1 MFIRTPRKL
10 VICSAMLLVTACG
23 GSNQYKTLGQ
33 LEYEPEQEVELAV
46 ETMDHQQVREEY
58 RELMDLF
65 EDKLL
70 KEQIQRRIADVYMM
84 EGVQNQTQDQ
94 GRPKSYYVEAIKSY
108 REILEKYPNSPDN
121 AEVLYQLAKAYD
133 MEGNQSEALSMLEQL
148 TRRHP
153 YYGNIAEA
161 YFRMGDIYFGY
172 QRYKDAEHSYAAV
185 SQLGKDKFSVN
196 AHYMMGWA
204 QYKQLSYRKS
214 LNAFAYVL
222 DQLFSETTDVEEL
235 SKAHQSM
242 AGDTLHSVGL
252 AVDKIGGAPSIETVE
267 VLAGKPYIWLVYE
280 TLGDYYLEK
289 ELYEVAAESFRAF
302 VVNYPQSDVAPVLH
316 KKLVD
321 TYAQGG
327 FPSQALEEK
336 ESYIAAYGIHSKYSG
351 NVNGIR
357 DDIQTVLKI
366 YLDELAQHNHAS
378 GQDLLATIKSK
389 KAKKE
394 AANKLAN
401 MESKALVFLDKAA
414 NFYQGYI
421 DTFPTDKRVDNM
433 RFLKAEVLFEAERYE
448 PAIAEYELVAYSPA
462 GTSAQE
468 HAADA
473 GYAAI
478 ICYEKV
484 IDRKVKGSK
493 EAKGWQGQ
501 AVESMLRFSER
512 FDSDDRSSTV
522 LTSAAEYMFGLDQY
536 QRAIDITNAL
546 ITNNDNL
553 DKSLKETAYGIMA
566 HSYFKLER
574 YVDAENAY
582 ANQRVLVAKTSTEYA
597 AITDRL
603 ASSVYKQSELLA
615 DQGSAAEAA
624 DNFLRIKTLA
634 PNSKVRATAQY
645 DAAVMLIGLEEWVRV
660 IPELK
665 ELIALYPEHKMAKEF
680 PRQLAY
686 SYENN
691 EQWALAGDEYLA
703 LNRNDPEP
711 EVKREALFL
720 AAQMYEKNKNYA
732 TAVKLFKRYAYEYEQ
747 PFETRME
754 ARYHV
759 ATNYEKI
766 GEIGKKLYWL
776 RRIVDGDK
784 TGGDQRTER
793 SRWLGAWA
801 NMEYGNYFAEEF
813 EKLRLRLPL
822 VQSLPRKND
831 KLQSALQRYQSAA
844 EYGFLEFVTESS
856 FKIGNLY
863 QIFAKDLRGSP
874 IPSGL
879 SENDRQM
886 YGEIIAEQA
895 LPFEQLAM
903 EVHSANISRAWSGD
917 FNVWIDKSF
926 VSMRELNPERYNKDE
941 LIVSYGDEI
950 R

>member
-1 MFIRTPRKL
+1 MFIRAPRISIL
-10 VICSAMLLVTACG
+10 CSAVLLVTACG

-33 LEYEPEQEVELAV
+33 LEYEPEQEVELAT
-46 ETMDHQQVREEY
+46 ETMDHQQVRDEY

-65 EDKLL
+65 QDKQL

-84 EGVQNQTQDQ
+84 EGVHNQSQDQ

-108 REILEKYPNSPDN
+108 REVLDKYPNSPDN

-133 MEGNQSEALSMLEQL
+133 MEGNQPEALRMLEQL

-153 YYGNIAEA
+153 YHDNIAEA
-161 YFRMGDIYFGY
+161 YFRMGDIYFSY
-172 QRYKDAEHSYAAV
+172 QRYKDAERSYAAV
-185 SQLGKDKFSVN
+185 TQLGKEKLNVN
-196 AHYMMGWA
+196 AHYMRGWA
-204 QYKQLSYRKS
+204 QYKQHKYRKS

-222 DQLFSETTDVEEL
+222 DQLFSETTDVEVL

-242 AGDTLHSVGL
+242 AGDTLHSVSL
-252 AVDKIGGAPSIETVE
+252 AVDKIGGAPSIETVD

-302 VVNYPQSDVAPVLH
+302 VGNYPQSEVAPSLH

-321 TYAQGG
+321 TYVQGG

-336 ESYIAAYGIHSKYSG
+336 ESYIASYGIDSKYGG

-357 DDIQTVLKI
+357 DDIQSVLKV
-366 YLDELAQHNHAS
+366 YLEELAQHNHAS
-378 GQDLLATIKSK
+378 GQDLLATIKDK
-389 KAKKE
+389 KTKKE
-394 AANKLAN
+394 APNKLAN

-414 NFYQGYI
+414 DFYQGYI
-421 DTFPTDKRVDNM
+421 DTFPADKRVDEM
-433 RFLKAEVLFEAERYE
+433 RFLKAEVLFEGERYE
-448 PAIAEYELVAYSPA
+448 PAIAEYEMVAYSPV
-462 GTSAQE
+462 GSSARE
-468 HAADA
+468 HASDA

-484 IDRKVKGSK
+484 IQRKVKGSN
-493 EAKGWQGQ
+493 EAKAWQTQ
-501 AVESMLRFSER
+501 AVESMLRFSEL
-512 FDSDDRSSTV
+512 FDSDDRSSAV

-546 ITNNDNL
+546 ITNNKNL
-553 DKSLKETAYGIMA
+553 DKALKETAFGIMA
-566 HSYFKLER
+566 HSYFKLEH
-574 YVDAENAY
+574 YVKAENAY
-582 ANQRVLVAKTSTEYA
+582 TKQRGLVAKESPEYL

-603 ASSVYKQSELLA
+603 ASSVYKQSELMA

-645 DAAVMLIGLEEWVRV
+645 DAAVMLIGLEEWRRA

-665 ELIALYPEHKMAKEF
+665 ELIALYPAHKMAVEF
-680 PRQLAY
+680 PRQLGYAY
-686 SYENN
+686 EKNQ
-691 EQWALAGDEYLA
+691 QWALAGDEYLA
-703 LNRNDPEP
+703 LSRNDPEP
-711 EVKREALFL
+711 EFKREALFL

-732 TAVKLFKRYAYEYEQ
+732 TAVTLFKRYAYEYEQ
-747 PFETRME
+747 PFDTRME
-754 ARYHV
+754 ARYHL
-759 ATNYEKI
+759 AMNYEKI
-766 GEIGKKLYWL
+766 DEMGKTLYWL

-784 TGGDQRTER
+784 NGGDQRTER

-813 EKLRLRLPL
+813 EKIRLRLPL
-822 VQSLPRKND
+822 VQSLPRKNE

-863 QIFAKDLRGSP
+863 QLFAKDLRGSP

-879 SENDRQM
+879 SENDRQV
-886 YGEIIAEQA
+886 YREIIDEQA
-895 LPFEQLAM
+895 SPFEQLAM
-903 EVHSANISRAWSGD
+903 EVHSANISRAWRGE
-917 FNVWIDKSF
+917 FNAWIDKSF